1 MVTMGTQFATF
12 SVHLSCFSGS
22 LASCASV
29 HNSFLQVQVFDIRT
43 AEISGQDFHER
54 TMEIHGQDFIS
65 EQISANK
72 CVEFLN
78 EKHITSLISKITAAG
93 HIYPWIP
100 GHYSQL
106 LFFKTN
112 KQGICKILNIVI
124 GRLGWTT
131 ANNTDKQ
138 TTWFT
143 NMYFCHMFRQWELS
157 FILPSL
163 AQVPS

>member
-1 MVTMGTQFATF
+1 MGTQFATF

-78 EKHITSLISKITAAG
+78 EKHITSLISKIIASCCT
-93 HIYPWIP
+93 YLSLNPWPLSPAFIF
-100 GHYSQL
+100 Q
-106 LFFKTN
+106 
-112 KQGICKILNIVI
+112 
-124 GRLGWTT
+124 
-131 ANNTDKQ
+131 DKQ
-138 TTWFT
+138 TR
-143 NMYFCHMFRQWELS
+143 HM
-157 FILPSL
+157 
-163 AQVPS
+163 

>member
-78 EKHITSLISKITAAG
+78 EKHITSLIWTDRKNFQNNCKLQYIS
-93 HIYPWIP
+93 IP
-100 GHYSQL
+100 ESLVTIPSFYFQ
-106 LFFKTN
+106 
-112 KQGICKILNIVI
+112 
-124 GRLGWTT
+124 
-131 ANNTDKQ
+131 DKQ
-138 TTWFT
+138 TR
-143 NMYFCHMFRQWELS
+143 HMLNPKYWSRLKPNWVLGMPLFLPIFFLS
-157 FILPSL
+157 CLLSPTITVVF
-163 AQVPS
+163 